1 MTSLQVVATTE
12 NWRSDTSHPSPPLC
26 IGMLPDERAMESTL
40 STLSEIAANLLKR
53 ERVTRVSA
61 EEVAAQDSA
70 GWDALMTDARHG
82 DIHQWQASLS
92 QHIADNHGQ
101 RRVTVLRVIEG
112 GLS

>member
-1 MTSLQVVATTE
+1 M
-12 NWRSDTSHPSPPLC
+12 
-26 IGMLPDERAMESTL
+26 

-53 ERVTRVSA
+53 ERVTRVSP

-70 GWDALMTDARHG
+70 GWDELMTDARHS

-92 QHIADNHGQ
+92 QHLADRQGQ
-101 RRVTVLRVIEG
+101 RHVTVLRVIEG

>member
-1 MTSLQVVATTE
+1 
-12 NWRSDTSHPSPPLC
+12 
-26 IGMLPDERAMESTL
+26 MLPDERVMEPTL

-70 GWDALMTDARHG
+70 GWDELMTDARHT

-92 QHIADNHGQ
+92 QHIADNQGQ

-112 GLS
+112 GMS